1 MNLAEL
7 TVHMHPNTSAR
18 YLIEDRYNNRV
29 GRLLYDKIDE
39 KWYLVS
45 VMDDVPTFLREFDVI
60 TLEIINGDMYIMVSW
75 RQS

>member
-1 MNLAEL
+1 MTLAEL
-7 TVHMHPNTSAR
+7 TVRMHPNTSAR

-29 GRLLYDKIDE
+29 GRLLFDKSDE

-45 VMDDVPTFLREFDVI
+45 LLDDCPIYLRDYEVI

-75 RQS
+75 RE

>member
-1 MNLAEL
+1 MTLAEL
-7 TVHMHPNTSAR
+7 TVHMHSNTSAR

-29 GRLLYDKIDE
+29 GRLLFDKSDE

-45 VMDDVPTFLREFDVI
+45 IMDDVPTFLREYEVI

-75 RQS
+75 R